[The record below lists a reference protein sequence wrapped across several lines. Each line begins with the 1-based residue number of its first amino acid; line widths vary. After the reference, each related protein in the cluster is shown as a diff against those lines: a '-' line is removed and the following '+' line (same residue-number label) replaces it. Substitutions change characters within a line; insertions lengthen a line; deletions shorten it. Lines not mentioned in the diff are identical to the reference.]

1 LFQDDRRGDQD
12 GFQPDGGD
20 DGRRENADCADLRI
34 VPTLGRF
41 PCFTDKRDLVNAA
54 YTEVGD
60 PPGVPLEAAA
70 DAADPLLS
78 TLEALLPLDEDR
90 IRDWRLLFTFLG
102 LAATDAALT
111 AEQRSRVTTARA
123 RIEQAIAAEQEAGH
137 LRTDIDAEATGR
149 FLLAVVLG
157 RRSSTRPAG
166 PKIASAA
173 GCTAH

>member
-1 LFQDDRRGDQD
+1 MGSNQMAATTVGART
-12 GFQPDGGD
+12 P
-20 DGRRENADCADLRI
+20 I
-34 VPTLGRF
+34 VPTSGLCRRWADSLAS
-41 PCFTDKRDLVNAA
+41 PTNA
-54 YTEVGD
+54 TWST
-60 PPGVPLEAAA
+60 PPTPKSATRLACRWK
-70 DAADPLLS
+70 PRPTRPTRLS

>member
-34 VPTLGRF
+34 VPTLGRL
-41 PCFTDKRDLVNAA
+41 PWCTDKRDLVNAT

-78 TLEALLPLDEDR
+78 TREALLPLDEDR

-102 LAATDAALT
+102 LAATDVALT
-111 AEQRSRVTTARA
+111 AEQRSRVTTARPHRA
-123 RIEQAIAAEQEAGH
+123 SPAAEQEAGH

>member
-1 LFQDDRRGDQD
+1 MGSNQMAATTVGART
-12 GFQPDGGD
+12 P
-20 DGRRENADCADLRI
+20 I
-34 VPTLGRF
+34 VPTSGLCRRWADSLAS
-41 PCFTDKRDLVNAA
+41 PTNA
-54 YTEVGD
+54 TWST
-60 PPGVPLEAAA
+60 PPTPKSATRLACRLEAAA

-102 LAATDAALT
+102 LAPPTPHSPQNNAPASP
-111 AEQRSRVTTARA
+111 QRA

-166 PKIASAA
+166 PKIACAA

>member
-1 LFQDDRRGDQD
+1 MLSRQATLKAVAPVPLTDRH
-12 GFQPDGGD
+12 
-20 DGRRENADCADLRI
+20 RRENADCADLRI

-41 PCFTDKRDLVNAA
+41 PCFTDKRDLVNAT

-111 AEQRSRVTTARA
+111 AEQRSRVTTARPHRA
-123 RIEQAIAAEQEAGH
+123 SPAAEQEAGH

>member
-1 LFQDDRRGDQD
+1 MLSRQATLKAVAPVPLTDRH
-12 GFQPDGGD
+12 
-20 DGRRENADCADLRI
+20 RRENADCADLRI

-41 PCFTDKRDLVNAA
+41 PCFTDKRDLVNAT

-102 LAATDAALT
+102 LAATEPHSPQNNAPASP
-111 AEQRSRVTTARA
+111 RRA
-123 RIEQAIAAEQEAGH
+123 RIEQAQRQSRKRVM
-137 LRTDIDAEATGR
+137 RTDIVAEATGR

>member
-1 LFQDDRRGDQD
+1 MLSRQATLKAVAPVPLTDRH
-12 GFQPDGGD
+12 
-20 DGRRENADCADLRI
+20 RRENADCADLRI

-41 PCFTDKRDLVNAA
+41 PCFTDKRDLVNAT

-78 TLEALLPLDEDR
+78 TREALLPLDEDR

-123 RIEQAIAAEQEAGH
+123 RIEQAQRQSRKPVICGRTSTPRPPGGSCWPSSWAGAARHGRLDRKSHPRQAAP
-137 LRTDIDAEATGR
+137 RTD
-149 FLLAVVLG
+149 
-157 RRSSTRPAG
+157 
-166 PKIASAA
+166 
-173 GCTAH
+173 

>member
-20 DGRRENADCADLRI
+20 DGRRENADCADLRM

-41 PCFTDKRDLVNAA
+41 PCFTDKRDLVNANYA
-54 YTEVGD
+54 EVGD
-60 PPGVPLEAAA
+60 PPGVPLEA
-70 DAADPLLS
+70 AADPLLS

-102 LAATDAALT
+102 VAATAAALT

-123 RIEQAIAAEQEAGH
+123 RIEKAIAAEQEAGH